1 MKISTKGRY
10 ALRMM
15 IDLAQQRGGE
25 YVALKD
31 ISERQQISVKYLE
44 QIASLLSKAGQLRS
58 SRGAQGGYQLA
69 FRPEEYTAGE
79 ILRITEGSLEPVAC
93 LDDAVNQCA
102 RCNRCETLSFWEGL
116 AKVIHD
122 YVDGVT
128 LRDLLERASPGDD
141 YVI

>member
-15 IDLAQQRGGE
+15 IDLGRHGGGE

-44 QIASLLSKAGQLRS
+44 QIVSLLSKAGFLRS

-69 FRPEEYTAGE
+69 FRPEEYTAGA
-79 ILRITEGSLEPVAC
+79 ILRITEGSLQPVAC
-93 LDDAVNQCA
+93 LDDSVNQCP
-102 RCNRCETLSFWEGL
+102 RHDHCETLPFWEGL
-116 AKVIHD
+116 SRVIRD
-122 YVDGVT
+122 YVDSVT
-128 LRDLLERASPGDD
+128 LRDLMDQVSMGDD